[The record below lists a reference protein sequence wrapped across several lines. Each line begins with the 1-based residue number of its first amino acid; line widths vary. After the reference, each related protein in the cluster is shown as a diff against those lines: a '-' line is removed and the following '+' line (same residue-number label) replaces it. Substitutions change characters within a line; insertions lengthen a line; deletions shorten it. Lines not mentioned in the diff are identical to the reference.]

1 MGSMPRAT
9 AVTPIALALVAA
21 LLAAGCGSAS
31 LSDHETAT
39 EAQAAVADAEPTTA
53 ADEAV
58 AAETTEATTAV
69 EAEPATVAP
78 AADDAGAW
86 SAVDAG
92 AQAFAAQLDHA
103 GQSIASCETDAAAGD
118 DFNACAGR
126 AYQAMADSA
135 TTLVGVIDAAAAA
148 AGGECGSALSAMREA
163 TRTLVDDYSSAISTT
178 DWTSA
183 DTLRDRIAGDTQ
195 AYADTALAAASTC
208 MT

>member
-21 LLAAGCGSAS
+21 LLAAGCGAAS
-31 LSDHETAT
+31 LSDRETAT
-39 EAQAAVADAEPTTA
+39 EAQAAVADAEPTTT
-53 ADEAV
+53 ADEAI
-58 AAETTEATTAV
+58 AAETAEATTAV

-92 AQAFAAQLDHA
+92 AQTFAAQLDHA

-148 AGGECGSALSAMREA
+148 AGGECGTALSAMREA

>member
-21 LLAAGCGSAS
+21 LLAAGCGAAS
-31 LSDHETAT
+31 LSDRETAT
-39 EAQAAVADAEPTTA
+39 EAQAAVADAEPTTT
-53 ADEAV
+53 ADEAI
-58 AAETTEATTAV
+58 AAETAEATTAV

-148 AGGECGSALSAMREA
+148 AGGECGTALSAMREA

>member
-21 LLAAGCGSAS
+21 LLAAGCGAAS
-31 LSDHETAT
+31 LSDRETAT
-39 EAQAAVADAEPTTA
+39 EAQAAVADAEPTTT

>member
-58 AAETTEATTAV
+58 AAETAEATTAV

-92 AQAFAAQLDHA
+92 AQTFAAQLDHA

>member
-21 LLAAGCGSAS
+21 LLAAGCGAAS
-31 LSDHETAT
+31 LSDRETAT

-58 AAETTEATTAV
+58 AAETAEATTAV

-148 AGGECGSALSAMREA
+148 AGGECGTALSAMREA